1 MHVANS
7 HGWHWIS
14 LLIQLLQGTSAEV
27 PCVCTRT
34 FILGSEG
41 WGTCQL
47 WRPSGY
53 SRGTLGSSGVLWGLG
68 SSPILWV
75 WGLHSIAGKFHIRV
89 FHQHVAKELPKVWSS
104 PVNWNLHC
112 RGVQHAQPFSATDF
126 VSCAKARHIAPVCL
140 FFFHGLQWE
149 VGDCCS
155 LRNHELWG
163 IHLHDTGN
171 PRLRSCSTLV
181 LYLLSSYQHGGCK
194 VHTVKH
200 TPPCSFLILIRRTFK
215 RSFVDQV

>member
-68 SSPILWV
+68 SSLILWV

-89 FHQHVAKELPKVWSS
+89 FHQHVAKGIAQGVIFSSELKPALQRSTTCSAFQCNWFCILCQGTSHCSCLSVLLPWLAVRGRWLLQSEKSRTLGNSPSWYWQSS
-104 PVNWNLHC
+104 
-112 RGVQHAQPFSATDF
+112 
-126 VSCAKARHIAPVCL
+126 
-140 FFFHGLQWE
+140 
-149 VGDCCS
+149 
-155 LRNHELWG
+155 
-163 IHLHDTGN
+163 
-171 PRLRSCSTLV
+171 
-181 LYLLSSYQHGGCK
+181 
-194 VHTVKH
+194 VKIVFY
-200 TPPCSFLILIRRTFK
+200 TSFIFA
-215 RSFVDQV
+215 